1 MSDLARRSTIPC
13 VGSPIRWRVRWHR
26 DLLGHEVELLRTSA
40 SEEVWLDNDCLRKF
54 TVRVYRARED
64 MDPL

>member
-1 MSDLARRSTIPC
+1 M
-13 VGSPIRWRVRWHR
+13 GSPIRWRVRWHR